1 MTTSGPENWMEN
13 RTLVIVWLLIFF
25 PVGLYAVWMGN
36 VFEKQ
41 MKWAI
46 IGGIVAVLVLFGGGW
61 LLDLIYLLILMPA
74 GLYLAWKDPSISK
87 TTTYLFGG
95 GAAIILV
102 LLLSSPA
109 QQRTDSY
116 APGSTCEAV
125 QTQGDCTYYR
135 DSDCNVIGQSCG

>member
-1 MTTSGPENWMEN
+1 MTTSDPENWLEN

-46 IGGIVAVLVLFGGGW
+46 TGIIVVSLVLLGGGR
-61 LLDLIYLLILMPA
+61 LLDFLYILILMPA
-74 GLYLAWKDPSISK
+74 GLYLAWKDPGISK
-87 TTTYLFGG
+87 NTTYLFGG
-95 GAAIILV
+95 AGALILI
-102 LLLSSPA
+102 LFLSSSG
-109 QQRTDSY
+109 QQGGGGY

-125 QTQGDCTYYR
+125 QTYGNCTYFR
-135 DSDCNVIGQSCG
+135 DSECNVIGQSCG

>member
-1 MTTSGPENWMEN
+1 MTTSDPENWMEN

-46 IGGIVAVLVLFGGGW
+46 TGGIIVVLVLFGGGW

-95 GAAIILV
+95 GAAIILI
-102 LLLSSPA
+102 LFLSSSA
-109 QQRTDSY
+109 QQSTGGY

-125 QTQGDCTYYR
+125 QTYGECTYYR
-135 DSDCNVIGQSCG
+135 DSDCNVIGQTCG